1 MFPARRETGTRAL
14 LDPMLLFVA
23 VATLLAILIIW
34 QLVWVV
40 LRVLGTPGAPA
51 LRR

>member
-1 MFPARRETGTRAL
+1 MYPGSRETGTRVAF
-14 LDPMLLFVA
+14 DPMLLFVA

-34 QLVWVV
+34 QLLWVA

-51 LRR
+51 LLR

>member
-1 MFPARRETGTRAL
+1 MSPESREIGTRAVF
-14 LDPMLLFVA
+14 DPMLLFAA

-34 QLVWVV
+34 QLLWVV

-51 LRR
+51 LRK

>member
-1 MFPARRETGTRAL
+1 MYPGSRETGTRVAIG
-14 LDPMLLFVA
+14 PMLLFVA

-34 QLVWVV
+34 QLLWVA

>member
-1 MFPARRETGTRAL
+1 MYPGSRETGMRVAF
-14 LDPMLLFVA
+14 DPTLLFVA

-34 QLVWVV
+34 QLLWVA
-40 LRVLGTPGAPA
+40 LRALGTPQALA